1 MFQHAASYNGYLT
14 ELCQAAHADEADSI
28 GNKLFPAVGVRTA
41 VGTYKKRDIGNAF
54 RVYRTALARGNS
66 PTRIDTNATDGF
78 YNCRPHALEVGTWK
92 FDADQ
97 DDGGEE
103 ERESNLQELMSTQLV
118 TREFQAVSIFKAGVP
133 VTSGAG
139 IWSGEAGAAANIINE
154 LDTLAITIQA
164 GIGRRPT
171 HLIFGQNAW
180 MIAKNHPSLRELIQ
194 GQTVAVSLELLRN
207 MLIFPDINISVA
219 SMPYNPEVRGKAG
232 RLKTIMGMDVFMFY
246 SSDAPTRNDMSAG
259 KDFTMEPG
267 GPEVLS
273 EEKTLE
279 TVDTLYWSTDRQ
291 VTCPAAAAR
300 LEVA

>member
-232 RLKTIMGMDVFMFY
+232 KLKTIMGMDVFMFY

-273 EEKTLE
+273 EEKRWKRWTRC
-279 TVDTLYWSTDRQ
+279 TGPPT
-291 VTCPAAAAR
+291 AR
-300 LEVA
+300 